1 MPASFS
7 TQVYTPDRLIANNGD
22 LLIAEPITLLSGQN
36 LLRGAV
42 LGKITAGGKYT
53 LSASAAADGSQTPV
67 AILAEDTNAAAG
79 DKATVAYFRG
89 DFDASAVT
97 LGVGHTVASIKDG
110 LRLRQIELLTTVGGV

>member
-89 DFDASAVT
+89 DFNASAVT